1 MEREEILRQ
10 EAIRLHLQGVPVKL
24 VTQQVNRTRQW
35 FYKWLKEFKGGSP
48 DWYKTK
54 STAPKTIP
62 AKTAEQTEQL
72 VIDIRK
78 RLENEPYAQKGA
90 VSILYEFERLGVTP
104 PSISTVNR
112 ILRRNKLLHQ
122 SEVKRLKDTEYPT
135 YFHGVQQMDIVGP
148 KYLKGGCRF
157 YFFNI
162 IDTENHY
169 AGVYPIKNKLAKSA
183 AASVI
188 DFWRNYQM
196 PDFLQMDN
204 ELSFRG
210 SNRHP
215 RSLGLLMRVALSNS
229 VTPVFI
235 PPAEPWR
242 NGVIEKFN
250 DNVIRYFYNT
260 RKFKSFEDVKERA
273 VDFSA
278 FHNKHHRYS
287 SQNNRTPVQLLNDIT
302 RKSPLTAEIDLNE
315 KILVD
320 SGRIIFIRFIRSDR
334 KLHLLNESF
343 IVNAE
348 LIYSYVV
355 AEVIIDRYVLTVS
368 RNSVL
373 YHVFNFAMSLP
384 LKIQYVNELLIF
396 CPL

>member
-1 MEREEILRQ
+1 MEQEEILRQ
-10 EAIRLHLQGVPVKL
+10 EAVRLHLQGISVKL
-24 VTQQVNRTRQW
+24 IGEQVNRTRQW
-35 FYKWLKEFKGGSP
+35 VYKWLKEFKGGSS

-54 STAPKTIP
+54 STVPKTIQRQ
-62 AKTAEQTEQL
+62 TSHQTEQL
-72 VIDIRK
+72 VVDIRK
-78 RLENEPYAQKGA
+78 QLQNEPYAQKGA
-90 VSILYEFERLGVTP
+90 ISILYEFERLNITP
-104 PSISTVNR
+104 PSISTINR

-122 SEVKRLKDTEYPT
+122 SQVKRLKDTEYPA
-135 YFHGVQQMDIVGP
+135 YFYGVQQMDLVGP

-162 IDTENHY
+162 MDTANHY
-169 AGVYPIKNKLAKSA
+169 AGVYPIADKSAKSVA
-183 AASVI
+183 ESVI
-188 DFWRNYQM
+188 DFWSNYQM

-215 RSLGLLMRVALSNS
+215 RGLGPVMRVALSNS
-229 VTPVFI
+229 VTPIFI

-250 DNVIRYFYNT
+250 DNVIKYFYNT
-260 RKFKSFEDVKERA
+260 QQFTSFEHVKQRA
-273 VDFSA
+273 VDFSI
-278 FHNKHHRYS
+278 FHNMHHRYS
-287 SQNNRTPVQLLNDIT
+287 SQKNRTPQQLVDDLT
-302 RKSPLTAEIDLNE
+302 RKAPLTADIDLTQ

-343 IVNAE
+343 IVSAE

-355 AEVIIDRYVLTVS
+355 AEVIIDRFVLTVS
-368 RNSVL
+368 RNNTL
-373 YHVFNFAMSLP
+373 YHVFHFAISLP
-384 LKIQYVNELLIF
+384 
-396 CPL
+396 

>member
-1 MEREEILRQ
+1 MEQEEILRQ
-10 EAIRLHLQGVPVKL
+10 EAIRLHLQGVSVKL
-24 VTQQVNRTRQW
+24 ISEQVNRTRQW
-35 FYKWLKEFKGGSP
+35 VYKWLKEFKGGSS

-54 STAPKTIP
+54 STVPKNIQR
-62 AKTAEQTEQL
+62 KTSNATEEL

-78 RLENEPYAQKGA
+78 RLQNEPYAQKGA
-90 VSILYEFERLGVTP
+90 ISILYEFERLNIPP
-104 PSISTVNR
+104 PSISTINR

-122 SEVKRLKDTEYPT
+122 SDVKRLKDTEYPT
-135 YFHGVQQMDIVGP
+135 CFYGVQQMDLVGP
-148 KYLKGGCRF
+148 KYLKGGSRF

-169 AGVYPIKNKLAKSA
+169 AGVYPIADKSA
-183 AASVI
+183 QKVAASVI

-215 RSLGLLMRVALSNS
+215 RGLGLLMRVALSNS
-229 VTPVFI
+229 VTPIFI

-242 NGVIEKFN
+242 NGIIEKFN
-250 DNVIRYFYNT
+250 DNLMKYFYT
-260 RKFKSFEDVKERA
+260 TQQFTSFEHVKERA
-273 VDFSA
+273 ADFSN
-278 FHNKHHRYS
+278 FHNTHHRYS
-287 SQNNRTPVQLLNDIT
+287 SQKNQTPKQLVDTLMQK
-302 RKSPLTAEIDLNE
+302 RPLTGEIDLTK
-315 KILVD
+315 KILID

-343 IVNAE
+343 IVSSE
-348 LIYSYVV
+348 LVYSYVV
-355 AEVIIDRYVLTVS
+355 AEVIIDRFVLTVS

-373 YHVFNFAMSLP
+373 YHVFHFAMSLP
-384 LKIQYVNELLIF
+384 
-396 CPL
+396 

>member
-1 MEREEILRQ
+1 MEQEEILRQ
-10 EAIRLHLQGVPVKL
+10 EAIRLHLQGVSVKL
-24 VTQQVNRTRQW
+24 ISEQVNHTRQW
-35 FYKWLKEFKGGSP
+35 VYKWLNEFKGGAS

-54 STAPKTIP
+54 STAPKTIRR
-62 AKTAEQTEQL
+62 KTCKETEQL

-78 RLENEPYAQKGA
+78 RLQNEPYAQKGA
-90 VSILYEFERLGVTP
+90 VSILYEFERLNVSP
-104 PSISTVNR
+104 PSISTINR
-112 ILRRNKLLHQ
+112 VLRRNKLLHP
-122 SEVKRLKDTEYPT
+122 SEVKRLKDTQYPA
-135 YFHGVQQMDIVGP
+135 YFYGVQQMDLVGP

-162 IDTENHY
+162 IDTANHY
-169 AGVYPIKNKLAKSA
+169 AGVYPITDKSA
-183 AASVI
+183 KNVAASII

-215 RSLGLLMRVALSNS
+215 RGLGLLMRVALSNS

-250 DNVIRYFYNT
+250 DNVMKYFYNT
-260 RKFKSFEDVKERA
+260 QQFTSFEHVRKRA
-273 VDFSA
+273 ADFSI
-278 FHNKHHRYS
+278 FHNMHHRYS
-287 SQNNRTPVQLLNDIT
+287 SQNNRTPKQLVNALM
-302 RKSPLTAEIDLNE
+302 RKTPLSAEIDLTQ
-315 KILVD
+315 KILID

-343 IVNAE
+343 IVSAE
-348 LIYSYVV
+348 LAYSYVV
-355 AEVIIDRYVLTVS
+355 AEVIMDRFVLTVS

-373 YHVFNFAMSLP
+373 YHVFHFAMSLP
-384 LKIQYVNELLIF
+384 
-396 CPL
+396 

>member
-1 MEREEILRQ
+1 MEQEEILRQ
-10 EAIRLHLQGVPVKL
+10 EAIRLHLQGVSVKL
-24 VTQQVNRTRQW
+24 ISEQVNRTRQW
-35 FYKWLKEFKGGSP
+35 VYKWLNEFKGGSS

-54 STAPKTIP
+54 STAPKTVP
-62 AKTAEQTEQL
+62 VKTAERIEQL

-78 RLENEPYAQKGA
+78 RLQNERYAQKG
-90 VSILYEFERLGVTP
+90 VTSILYEFERLGVTP
-104 PSISTVNR
+104 PSVSTINR
-112 ILRRNKLLHQ
+112 ILRRNKLSHQ
-122 SEVKRLKDTEYPT
+122 SETKRLKDTEYPT
-135 YFHGVQQMDIVGP
+135 YYYGVQQMDLVGP

-169 AGVYPIKNKLAKSA
+169 ASVYPVKDKSA
-183 AASVI
+183 KNIAASAI

-215 RSLGLLMRVALSNS
+215 RGLGMVMRVALSNS
-229 VTPVFI
+229 ITPIFI

-242 NGVIEKFN
+242 NGIIEKFN
-250 DNVIRYFYNT
+250 DNVIKYFYNT
-260 RKFKSFEDVKERA
+260 QQFKSFEDVKERA

-278 FHNKHHRYS
+278 FHNQHHRYS
-287 SQNNRTPVQLLNDIT
+287 SQNNRTPKQLSDDMMQKN
-302 RKSPLTAEIDLNE
+302 SLTAEIDLNK

-343 IVNAE
+343 IVCAE

-368 RNSVL
+368 RNSIL

-384 LKIQYVNELLIF
+384 
-396 CPL
+396 